1 MLNHVVKPQNFHVFL
16 FCSNI
21 RKKKE
26 KVGWKKKKK
35 KHLPIKQTVF
45 GKLSFYDFISHVYS
59 EDNSHKA
66 TMKTNLHLKK
76 LRNNNE

>member
-1 MLNHVVKPQNFHVFL
+1 M
-16 FCSNI
+16 
-21 RKKKE
+21 
-26 KVGWKKKKK
+26 KKKKK